1 MAKSKFTKCAKIL
14 LSFDFGLLTLNDL
27 WVCLYTAVRSAL
39 WDSNGGRVILNKFE
53 VSREHPVSTTSN
65 ILNRDVNMS
74 VNKGQNVRAL
84 VEPIALDS
92 RTLGDGDLSALSLT
106 HNNEQYSSNDFEAF
120 ANIQA
125 ELECMN
131 AEEVITE
138 DDDRIIIERNVETET
153 IVPDVEMTEVPEQ
166 VQEEQIIYTTA
177 NQNNQN
183 IVFQTKPTL
192 QRIPASTVQV
202 KPNIGQVTQSQSIM
216 IVSPAGGQ
224 GTSQILKISHPSTAS
239 AGQLQ
244 SLAQTLIT
252 AKSADGNIVQLR
264 SAQPSK
270 PVMATSHS
278 GNITLGSVQNVKTV
292 QSAMKRTAQSTPQ
305 NRNVYTK
312 MILAGNQAQSGQ
324 VLITNSPNENQ
335 QTQTIKFL
343 NNSSS
348 NQDVTNAAKT
358 ITLAQ
363 AQQMGLLPT
372 NKVQHI
378 LPSSPQKQGIIV
390 NKLMQS
396 SSAQPSKMTIVPSNT
411 IKSPTKILP
420 APMNT
425 QVKPSTISNQQSTF
439 TSSNKSSIQQSPQK
453 VIIRQSSLKPGTVLG
468 SGQVIRIPANQNIVT
483 GSNQV
488 HQIQM
493 PGRQVQ
499 YVRLVSTPS
508 SGTTNVVTV
517 GKTKSQTT
525 LQTVGVGQKIGGQQ
539 QIVKVVPLNTSTQSL
554 RTVAPK
560 TTLTGSGQRLLIPAT
575 ATVGNQSKN
584 AVAIPASALSQLASG
599 QAVLSA
605 NSNMGNIVVLPAQY
619 IQQQT
624 TDDLKLK
631 AQATP
636 SLLETK
642 SSQRSYG
649 SVEPNGIRP
658 RKPCN
663 CTKSQCL
670 KLYCDCFANG
680 EFCHM
685 CNCNNCSN
693 NLGNEE
699 ERQRAIKS
707 CLERNPNAFRP
718 KIGKGRETGDDIR
731 RHNKGC
737 NCKRSGCLKNYCECY
752 EAKIP
757 CSANCKCI
765 GCRNVEEPNLEKKSL
780 KDLAEAAEVRTAQL
794 TLNKTK
800 LQLSEMA
807 FRPPA
812 TSNTGA
818 RQPFNFLTDKVVE
831 ITCQCLMA
839 QADEAERNMF
849 DDETSQRL
857 IIEEFGRCLKEIIES
872 AHKAEAT

>member
-1 MAKSKFTKCAKIL
+1 MS
-14 LSFDFGLLTLNDL
+14 
-27 WVCLYTAVRSAL
+27 
-39 WDSNGGRVILNKFE
+39 LNKG
-53 VSREHPVSTTSN
+53 HN
-65 ILNRDVNMS
+65 A
-74 VNKGQNVRAL
+74 RAL
-84 VEPIALDS
+84 VEPLALDS
-92 RTLGDGDLSALSLT
+92 RTLGDGDLSALTLS
-106 HNNEQYSSNDFEAF
+106 HSNEQYSSNDFEAF

-125 ELECMN
+125 ELDCMD
-131 AEEVITE
+131 AEEVMATDE
-138 DDDRIIIERNVETET
+138 EQVMIEQNIESEN
-153 IVPDVEMTEVPEQ
+153 IVPDVEMSDVS
-166 VQEEQIIYTTA
+166 EQIQAEEIVFTSA
-177 NQNNQN
+177 SQNNQN
-183 IVFQTKPTL
+183 ILFQTKPSL
-192 QRIPASTVQV
+192 QRIPVSAVQV
-202 KPNIGQVTQSQSIM
+202 KQNLCAATQSQSIM
-216 IVSPAGGQ
+216 IVSPASGQ
-224 GTSQILKISHPSTAS
+224 GTSQILKISHPAS
-239 AGQLQ
+239 ASTGQLQ
-244 SLAQTLIT
+244 SIAQTLIT
-252 AKSADGNIVQLR
+252 AKPADGSVLQLR
-264 SAQPSK
+264 STQANK
-270 PVMATSHS
+270 PLMATSHAGS
-278 GNITLGSVQNVKTV
+278 ITLSNLQNVKTV
-292 QSAMKRTAQSTPQ
+292 QTAKRSVQSNQQ

-312 MILAGNQAQSGQ
+312 MILTGNQTQPGQQ
-324 VLITNSPNENQ
+324 VLITSSQNEIQ
-335 QTQTIKFL
+335 PAQTIKFL
-343 NNSSS
+343 SS
-348 NQDVTNAAKT
+348 NVSNQNMTSPTKT

-363 AQQMGLLPT
+363 AQHLGLITT

-378 LPSSPQKQGIIV
+378 LPSTPQKQGIIV
-390 NKLMQS
+390 NKLLQS
-396 SSAQPSKMTIVPSNT
+396 STTQPSKMTIVPSSAV
-411 IKSPTKILP
+411 KSPTKILP
-420 APMNT
+420 APIINS
-425 QVKPSTISNQQSTF
+425 QVKASTIPNQQSVF
-439 TSSNKSSIQQSPQK
+439 SSSSKTNMQTSPQK

-468 SGQVIRIPANQNIVT
+468 SGQVIRIPANQNIVS

-517 GKTKSQTT
+517 GKSKPQTT
-525 LQTVGVGQKIGGQQ
+525 LQTVGVSQKLGGQQ
-539 QIVKVVPLNTSTQSL
+539 QIVKVVPLNTGNQSL

-560 TTLTGSGQRLLIPAT
+560 TTITGSGQRLLIPAA

-605 NSNMGNIVVLPAQY
+605 NANVSNIVVLPAQY
-619 IQQQT
+619 IQQQH
-624 TDDLKLK
+624 TDDGKIK
-631 AQATP
+631 SQQSTP
-636 SLLETK
+636 NLLGNTQNLQNIPNNLTAVTISDGK
-642 SSQRSYG
+642 SSQRSY
-649 SVEPNGIRP
+649 SNVEPNGIRP

-670 KLYCDCFANG
+670 KFMDIIAHRYCDCFANG

-693 NLGNEE
+693 NLGNEV

-765 GCRNVEEPNLEKKSL
+765 GCRNIEEPTLEKKSL
-780 KDLAEAAEVRTAQL
+780 KDLADAAEVRTAQL
-794 TLNKTK
+794 TLNKAK

-812 TSNTGA
+812 VSNTGA
-818 RQPFNFLTDKVVE
+818 RQPFNFLTDKVVDM
-831 ITCQCLMA
+831 TCQCLLA
-839 QADEAERNMF
+839 QAYEAERDMF

>member
-1 MAKSKFTKCAKIL
+1 MFLRLI
-14 LSFDFGLLTLNDL
+14 
-27 WVCLYTAVRSAL
+27 
-39 WDSNGGRVILNKFE
+39 
-53 VSREHPVSTTSN
+53 
-65 ILNRDVNMS
+65 MS
-74 VNKGQNVRAL
+74 VNKGQNARAL
-84 VEPIALDS
+84 VEPLALDS
-92 RTLGDGDLSALSLT
+92 RTLGDGDLSALSLS
-106 HNNEQYSSNDFEAF
+106 HNNEQYSTNDFEAF

-131 AEEVITE
+131 AEEVMTTDE
-138 DDDRIIIERNVETET
+138 EHIIIERNIETET
-153 IVPDVEMTEVPEQ
+153 IVPDVEMTEVSDQ
-166 VQEEQIIYTTA
+166 AQEEHIIYTTA
-177 NQNNQN
+177 NQINQN

-192 QRIPASTVQV
+192 QRLPASTVQV
-202 KPNIGQVTQSQSIM
+202 KSNIGSTTQSQSIM

-224 GTSQILKISHPSTAS
+224 GTSQILKISHPSSAS

-244 SLAQTLIT
+244 SLAQTLI

-264 SAQPSK
+264 SAQSGK

-278 GNITLGSVQNVKTV
+278 GNITLGNVQNAKTV
-292 QSAMKRTAQSTPQ
+292 QSAVKRTAQSTSQ

-312 MILAGNQAQSGQ
+312 MILAGNQTQSGQ
-324 VLITNSPNENQ
+324 VLITSSQNENQ
-335 QTQTIKFL
+335 QAIKFL
-343 NNSSS
+343 NNSIST
-348 NQDVTNAAKT
+348 QDVTSPTKT

-363 AQQMGLLPT
+363 AQQMGLLSS

-396 SSAQPSKMTIVPSNT
+396 SSAQPSKVAIVPSST

-420 APMNT
+420 APT
-425 QVKPSTISNQQSTF
+425 LGSQVKTSTISSQQSTF
-439 TSSNKSSIQQSPQK
+439 SSTNKSSVQQSPQK

-517 GKTKSQTT
+517 GKAKSQTT
-525 LQTVGVGQKIGGQQ
+525 LQTVGVSQKLGGQQ
-539 QIVKVVPLNTSTQSL
+539 QIVKVVPLNTSNQSL

-560 TTLTGSGQRLLIPAT
+560 ATLTSSGQRLLIPAT

-584 AVAIPASALSQLASG
+584 TVAIPASALSQLASG
-599 QAVLSA
+599 QAVLST
-605 NSNMGNIVVLPAQY
+605 NSNVGNIVVLPAQY
-619 IQQQT
+619 IQQQQAS
-624 TDDLKLK
+624 DDVKMK
-631 AQATP
+631 SQQAPP
-636 SLLETK
+636 SLLGNTQSLQTSTGNLSVGPVIESK
-642 SSQRSYG
+642 GSQRSYS

-780 KDLAEAAEVRTAQL
+780 KDLAEAAEVRTTQL
-794 TLNKTK
+794 TLNKAK

-812 TSNTGA
+812 ISNTGA

>member
-1 MAKSKFTKCAKIL
+1 
-14 LSFDFGLLTLNDL
+14 
-27 WVCLYTAVRSAL
+27 
-39 WDSNGGRVILNKFE
+39 
-53 VSREHPVSTTSN
+53 
-65 ILNRDVNMS
+65 MS
-74 VNKGQNVRAL
+74 VNKGQNARAL
-84 VEPIALDS
+84 VEPLALDS
-92 RTLGDGDLSALSLT
+92 RTFGDSDLSALSLS

-125 ELECMN
+125 ELECIN
-131 AEEVITE
+131 AEEVMSTDE
-138 DDDRIIIERNVETET
+138 EHIIIGRNIETET
-153 IVPDVEMTEVPEQ
+153 IVPDVEMTEISEQ
-166 VQEEQIIYTTA
+166 VEEEHIIYTTA

-192 QRIPASTVQV
+192 QRLPTSTVQV
-202 KPNIGQVTQSQSIM
+202 KSNAGQVTQSQSIM

-224 GTSQILKISHPSTAS
+224 GASQILKISHPSTAS

-264 SAQPSK
+264 SAQPNK
-270 PVMATSHS
+270 PLMATSHS
-278 GNITLGSVQNVKTV
+278 GSITLGNVHNSKTA
-292 QSAMKRTAQSTPQ
+292 QSAIKRTAQSTSQ

-324 VLITNSPNENQ
+324 VLITNSQNENQ
-335 QTQTIKFL
+335 QAIKFL
-343 NNSSS
+343 NNNTSS
-348 NQDVTNAAKT
+348 QEVTNPTKT

-363 AQQMGLLPT
+363 AQQMGLLST
-372 NKVQHI
+372 SKVQHI
-378 LPSSPQKQGIIV
+378 LPSTPQKQGIIV
-390 NKLMQS
+390 NKLVQS
-396 SSAQPSKMTIVPSNT
+396 SSSQPSKMTIVSSNT

-420 APMNT
+420 APVINT
-425 QVKPSTISNQQSTF
+425 QVKTSSLSNQQSTF
-439 TSSNKSSIQQSPQK
+439 SCNKSSVQQSPQK

-468 SGQVIRIPANQNIVT
+468 SGQVIRIPASQNIVT

-539 QIVKVVPLNTSTQSL
+539 IVKVVPLNTSNQSL

-560 TTLTGSGQRLLIPAT
+560 ATLSGSGQRLLIPAT

-599 QAVLSA
+599 QAVIST
-605 NSNMGNIVVLPAQY
+605 NSNVGNIVVLPAQY
-619 IQQQT
+619 IQQS
-624 TDDLKLK
+624 TDEVKIK
-631 AQATP
+631 PQPIAP
-636 SLLETK
+636 SLLGTSQNLQSSAGSLSVGSVLESR
-642 SSQRSYG
+642 SSQRSYT

-794 TLNKTK
+794 TLNKAK
-800 LQLSEMA
+800 LQISEMA

>member
-1 MAKSKFTKCAKIL
+1 M
-14 LSFDFGLLTLNDL
+14 
-27 WVCLYTAVRSAL
+27 
-39 WDSNGGRVILNKFE
+39 
-53 VSREHPVSTTSN
+53 ST
-65 ILNRDVNMS
+65 
-74 VNKGQNVRAL
+74 NKGQNTRAL
-84 VEPIALDS
+84 VEPLTLD
-92 RTLGDGDLSALSLT
+92 RTLEDSDLSALSLS
-106 HNNEQYSSNDFEAF
+106 HSSEQYTSNDFEEF

-125 ELECMN
+125 EFECMN
-131 AEEVITE
+131 SEGVMT
-138 DDDRIIIERNVETET
+138 DDRIIIDENVETDT
-153 IVPDVEMTEVPEQ
+153 IVPDVEMTEISEQ
-166 VQEEQIIYTTA
+166 VQAEHIYTMA
-177 NQNNQN
+177 NQNSQN

-192 QRIPASTVQV
+192 QRVPVSAVQM
-202 KPNIGQVTQSQSIM
+202 KSSIQPTQSQSIM
-216 IVSPAGGQ
+216 IVSPVSGQ
-224 GTSQILKISHPSTAS
+224 GTSQILKISHPPTAS
-239 AGQLQ
+239 AEQLQ

-252 AKSADGNIVQLR
+252 GKSADGSVVQLR
-264 SAQPSK
+264 TTQPAKSITTTSA
-270 PVMATSHS
+270 S
-278 GNITLGSVQNVKTV
+278 GNITISNVQNVKIS
-292 QSAMKRTAQSTPQ
+292 QPSLKRTTQSVSQ
-305 NRNVYTK
+305 GRNLYTK
-312 MILAGNQAQSGQ
+312 MILTGNQPQSGTQQ
-324 VLITNSPNENQ
+324 VLITSSQSENQ
-335 QTQTIKFL
+335 PTQGIKFL

-348 NQDVTNAAKT
+348 SFGSPAKN

-363 AQQMGLLPT
+363 MGTILST
-372 NKVQHI
+372 NKQHI
-378 LPSSPQKQGIIV
+378 LPTSSSKQSMIL
-390 NKLMQS
+390 NKLLQS
-396 SSAQPSKMTIVPSNT
+396 STSQPSKVTILPT
-411 IKSPTKILP
+411 KSPTKILP
-420 APMNT
+420 APTMSL
-425 QVKPSTISNQQSTF
+425 QA
-439 TSSNKSSIQQSPQK
+439 KSSTTTNQPTFVTSKSSTQQNPQK
-453 VIIRQSSLKPGTVLG
+453 VIIRQGSLKPGNVLG

-493 PGRQVQ
+493 SGRQVQ

-508 SGTTNVVTV
+508 TGSTNVVTV
-517 GKTKSQTT
+517 GKSKASTT
-525 LQTVGVGQKIGGQQ
+525 LQTVGIGQKIGNQQ
-539 QIVKVVPLNTSTQSL
+539 QIVKVVPLNTGSQSL

-560 TTLTGSGQRLLIPAT
+560 ATLTSGSQKLLIPA
-575 ATVGNQSKN
+575 AAAAAVGGQSKN

-599 QAVLSA
+599 QAVLST
-605 NSNMGNIVVLPAQY
+605 NPNVGNIVVLPAQY
-619 IQQQT
+619 IQQQST
-624 TDDLKLK
+624 EEVKLK
-631 AQATP
+631 SQTTPALLNTQSSTAT
-636 SLLETK
+636 LCVIDGK
-642 SSQRSYG
+642 NSQRGSY
-649 SVEPNGIRP
+649 SNVEPNGIRP

-718 KIGKGRETGDDIR
+718 KIGKGRETGEDIR

-765 GCRNVEEPNLEKKSL
+765 GCRNIVDPILQKKSL
-780 KDLAEAAEVRTAQL
+780 KDLAEAAEVKTTQL
-794 TLNKTK
+794 SLNKAQ

-812 TSNTGA
+812 TSNTGT
-818 RQPFNFLTDKVVE
+818 RQPFNFLTEKVVE

>member
-1 MAKSKFTKCAKIL
+1 M
-14 LSFDFGLLTLNDL
+14 
-27 WVCLYTAVRSAL
+27 
-39 WDSNGGRVILNKFE
+39 
-53 VSREHPVSTTSN
+53 ST
-65 ILNRDVNMS
+65 
-74 VNKGQNVRAL
+74 NKGQSARAL
-84 VEPIALDS
+84 VEPLGLDS
-92 RTLGDGDLSALSLT
+92 RTLGDNDLSALSLS
-106 HNNEQYSSNDFEAF
+106 NNSEQYTSNDFDDF
-120 ANIQA
+120 ANIEA

-131 AEEVITE
+131 ADEVMTAA
-138 DDDRIIIERNVETET
+138 DDRIVIERDETET
-153 IVPDVEMTEVPEQ
+153 IVPDVEMTEISEQ
-166 VQEEQIIYTTA
+166 VQAEHIYTTA
-177 NQNNQN
+177 NQSNQSNQN
-183 IVFQTKPTL
+183 VVFQTKPTL
-192 QRIPASTVQV
+192 QKVPVSAVQV
-202 KPNIGQVTQSQSIM
+202 KPNVQTTQSQSIM
-216 IVSPAGGQ
+216 IVSPASGQ
-224 GTSQILKISHPSTAS
+224 GASQILKISHPPTAS
-239 AGQLQ
+239 AEQLQ
-244 SLAQTLIT
+244 SLAQTLISG
-252 AKSADGNIVQLR
+252 KSADGSVVQLR
-264 SAQPSK
+264 STQSTK
-270 PVMATSHS
+270 SIATTNAS
-278 GNITLGSVQNVKTV
+278 GNITISNMQNLKIT
-292 QSAMKRTAQSTPQ
+292 QPTLKRATQ
-305 NRNVYTK
+305 NIQQGRNVFTK
-312 MILAGNQAQSGQ
+312 MILTGNQPQAGTHQ
-324 VLITNSPNENQ
+324 VLITSSQSENQ
-335 QTQTIKFL
+335 STSGIKFL

-348 NQDVTNAAKT
+348 SYSITSPTKT

-363 AQQMGLLPT
+363 AQQMGILST

-378 LPSSPQKQGIIV
+378 LPSTSQKQGMIL
-390 NKLMQS
+390 NKLLQS
-396 SSAQPSKMTIVPSNT
+396 STSQQSKVTIVPSNT
-411 IKSPTKILP
+411 AKSMPTKILP
-420 APMNT
+420 APVTNI
-425 QVKPSTISNQQSTF
+425 QAKSSNQQSTF
-439 TSSNKSSIQQSPQK
+439 ISSKSSVQQSPQK

-499 YVRLVSTPS
+499 YVRLVSTS
-508 SGTTNVVTV
+508 TGTTNVVTV
-517 GKTKSQTT
+517 SKSKPATT
-525 LQTVGVGQKIGGQQ
+525 LQTVGISQKVGNQQ
-539 QIVKVVPLNTSTQSL
+539 QIVKVVPLNTGNQSL

-560 TTLTGSGQRLLIPAT
+560 ATLTSGTQKLLIPA
-575 ATVGNQSKN
+575 AAAAAAAVGNQSKST
-584 AVAIPASALSQLASG
+584 VAIPASALSQLASG

-605 NSNMGNIVVLPAQY
+605 NPSVGNIVVLPAQY
-619 IQQQT
+619 IQQQS
-624 TDDLKLK
+624 TDESKLK
-631 AQATP
+631 SQATP
-636 SLLETK
+636 GLLG
-642 SSQRSYG
+642 SSQSSTASQTLCVIDGKNSQRATYSTI
-649 SVEPNGIRP
+649 EPNGIRP

-757 CSANCKCI
+757 CSGNCKCI
-765 GCRNVEEPNLEKKSL
+765 GCRNLEDPILEKKSL
-780 KDLAEAAEVRTAQL
+780 KDITETTEVRTTQL
-794 TLNKTK
+794 SLNKAQ

-812 TSNTGA
+812 TSNTGT

-839 QADEAERNMF
+839 QADEAERNML

>member
-1 MAKSKFTKCAKIL
+1 
-14 LSFDFGLLTLNDL
+14 
-27 WVCLYTAVRSAL
+27 
-39 WDSNGGRVILNKFE
+39 
-53 VSREHPVSTTSN
+53 
-65 ILNRDVNMS
+65 MS
-74 VNKGQNVRAL
+74 GNKGQSTRTL
-84 VEPIALDS
+84 VEPLALDS
-92 RTLGDGDLSALSLT
+92 RTLGDVDLSALSLS
-106 HNNEQYSSNDFEAF
+106 HNSEQYSSNDFEAF

-131 AEEVITE
+131 AEEVITTDE
-138 DDDRIIIERNVETET
+138 EHIIVERNIETDT
-153 IVPDVEMTEVPEQ
+153 IVPDVEMHEVSNQ
-166 VQEEQIIYTTA
+166 AQEEHIIYTTA
-177 NQNNQN
+177 NQINQN

-192 QRIPASTVQV
+192 QRLPASTVQV
-202 KPNIGQVTQSQSIM
+202 KSNVGSTTQSQSIM

-224 GTSQILKISHPSTAS
+224 GTSQILKISHPSSAS

-244 SLAQTLIT
+244 SLAQTLI

-264 SAQPSK
+264 SAQSGK

-278 GNITLGSVQNVKTV
+278 GSITLGNVNAKTV
-292 QSAMKRTAQSTPQ
+292 QSAVKRTAQSTPQ

-312 MILAGNQAQSGQ
+312 MILAGNQTQSGQ
-324 VLITNSPNENQ
+324 VLITSSQSENQ
-335 QTQTIKFL
+335 QAIKFL
-343 NNSSS
+343 NNSVS
-348 NQDVTNAAKT
+348 NQDVTSPTKT

-363 AQQMGLLPT
+363 AQQMGLLST
-372 NKVQHI
+372 NKIQHI
-378 LPSSPQKQGIIV
+378 LPSSSQKQ
-390 NKLMQS
+390 LMQS
-396 SSAQPSKMTIVPSNT
+396 SSAQPSKMTIVPSST

-420 APMNT
+420 APT
-425 QVKPSTISNQQSTF
+425 LGSQLKASAISSQQSTF
-439 TSSNKSSIQQSPQK
+439 PSANKPSVQQSPQK

-517 GKTKSQTT
+517 GKAKSQTT
-525 LQTVGVGQKIGGQQ
+525 LQTVGVSQKIGGQQ
-539 QIVKVVPLNTSTQSL
+539 QIVKVVPLNTSNQSL

-560 TTLTGSGQRLLIPAT
+560 ATLTSSGQRLLIPAT
-575 ATVGNQSKN
+575 ATVGGNQSKN
-584 AVAIPASALSQLASG
+584 TVAIPASALSQLASG
-599 QAVLSA
+599 QAVLST
-605 NSNMGNIVVLPAQY
+605 NSNVGNIVVLPAQY

-624 TDDLKLK
+624 TDDAKIK
-631 AQATP
+631 SQQATP
-636 SLLETK
+636 SLLGSTQNSQASTGNLSVGPVIENK
-642 SSQRSYG
+642 GSQRSYT

-718 KIGKGRETGDDIR
+718 KIGKGRETGEDIR

-757 CSANCKCI
+757 CSGNCKCI

-780 KDLAEAAEVRTAQL
+780 KDLAEAAEVRTTQL
-794 TLNKTK
+794 TLNKAK

-812 TSNTGA
+812 ISNTGA

-849 DDETSQRL
+849 DDDTSQRL

-872 AHKAEAT
+872 AHKAQAT

>member
-1 MAKSKFTKCAKIL
+1 M
-14 LSFDFGLLTLNDL
+14 
-27 WVCLYTAVRSAL
+27 
-39 WDSNGGRVILNKFE
+39 
-53 VSREHPVSTTSN
+53 ST
-65 ILNRDVNMS
+65 
-74 VNKGQNVRAL
+74 NKGQNTRAL
-84 VEPIALDS
+84 VEPLTLD
-92 RTLGDGDLSALSLT
+92 RTLEDSDLSALSLS
-106 HNNEQYSSNDFEAF
+106 HSSEQYTSNDFEEF

-125 ELECMN
+125 EFECMN
-131 AEEVITE
+131 SEGVMT
-138 DDDRIIIERNVETET
+138 DDRIIIDENVETDT
-153 IVPDVEMTEVPEQ
+153 IVPDVEMTEISEQ
-166 VQEEQIIYTTA
+166 VQAEHIYTMA
-177 NQNNQN
+177 NQNSQN

-192 QRIPASTVQV
+192 QRVPVSAVQM
-202 KPNIGQVTQSQSIM
+202 KPSIQPTQSQSIM
-216 IVSPAGGQ
+216 IVSPVSGQ
-224 GTSQILKISHPSTAS
+224 GTSQILKISHPPTAS
-239 AGQLQ
+239 AEQLQ

-252 AKSADGNIVQLR
+252 GKSADGSVVQLR
-264 SAQPSK
+264 TTQPAKSITTTSA
-270 PVMATSHS
+270 S
-278 GNITLGSVQNVKTV
+278 GNITISNVQNVKIS
-292 QSAMKRTAQSTPQ
+292 QPSLKRTTQSVSQ
-305 NRNVYTK
+305 GRNLYTK
-312 MILAGNQAQSGQ
+312 MILTGNQPQSGTQQ
-324 VLITNSPNENQ
+324 VLITSSQSENQ
-335 QTQTIKFL
+335 PTQGIKFL

-348 NQDVTNAAKT
+348 SFGSPAKN

-363 AQQMGLLPT
+363 MGTILST
-372 NKVQHI
+372 NKQHI
-378 LPSSPQKQGIIV
+378 LPTSSSKQSMIL
-390 NKLMQS
+390 NKLLQS
-396 SSAQPSKMTIVPSNT
+396 STSQPSKVTILPT
-411 IKSPTKILP
+411 KSPTKILP
-420 APMNT
+420 APTMSL
-425 QVKPSTISNQQSTF
+425 QA
-439 TSSNKSSIQQSPQK
+439 KSSTTTNQPTFVTSKSSTQQNPQK
-453 VIIRQSSLKPGTVLG
+453 VIIRQGSLKPGNVLG

-493 PGRQVQ
+493 SGRQVQ

-508 SGTTNVVTV
+508 TGSTNVVTV
-517 GKTKSQTT
+517 GKSKASTT
-525 LQTVGVGQKIGGQQ
+525 LQTVGIGQKIGNQQ
-539 QIVKVVPLNTSTQSL
+539 QIVKVVPLNTGSQSL

-560 TTLTGSGQRLLIPAT
+560 ATLTSGSQKLLIPA
-575 ATVGNQSKN
+575 AAAAAVGGQSKN

-599 QAVLSA
+599 QAVLST
-605 NSNMGNIVVLPAQY
+605 NPNVGNIVVLPAQY
-619 IQQQT
+619 IQQQST
-624 TDDLKLK
+624 EEVKLK
-631 AQATP
+631 SQTTPALLNTQSSTAT
-636 SLLETK
+636 LCVIDGK
-642 SSQRSYG
+642 NSQRGSY
-649 SVEPNGIRP
+649 SNVEPNGIRP

-718 KIGKGRETGDDIR
+718 KIGKGRETGEDIR

-765 GCRNVEEPNLEKKSL
+765 GCRNIVDPILQKKSL
-780 KDLAEAAEVRTAQL
+780 KDLAEAAEVKTTQL
-794 TLNKTK
+794 SLNKAQ

-812 TSNTGA
+812 TSNTGT
-818 RQPFNFLTDKVVE
+818 RQPFNFLTEKVVE

>member
-1 MAKSKFTKCAKIL
+1 
-14 LSFDFGLLTLNDL
+14 
-27 WVCLYTAVRSAL
+27 
-39 WDSNGGRVILNKFE
+39 
-53 VSREHPVSTTSN
+53 
-65 ILNRDVNMS
+65 MS
-74 VNKGQNVRAL
+74 DKGQNARAL
-84 VEPIALDS
+84 VEPLALDS
-92 RTLGDGDLSALSLT
+92 RTLGDNDLSALSLS
-106 HNNEQYSSNDFEAF
+106 HNSEQFASNDFEEF

-125 ELECMN
+125 ELERMN
-131 AEEVITE
+131 AEEVMAGEEDRMITRVI
-138 DDDRIIIERNVETET
+138 DRNVETET
-153 IVPDVEMTEVPEQ
+153 IVPDVEMTEINER
-166 VQEEQIIYTTA
+166 VQADHIYTTA
-177 NQNNQN
+177 NQNSQN

-192 QRIPASTVQV
+192 QRVPASAVQM
-202 KPNIGQVTQSQSIM
+202 KPNVSQTTQSQSIM
-216 IVSPAGGQ
+216 IVSPASGQ
-224 GTSQILKISHPSTAS
+224 GTSQILKISHPPTAS
-239 AGQLQ
+239 TQQLQ
-244 SLAQTLIT
+244 SIAQTLIT
-252 AKSADGNIVQLR
+252 GKPADGSILQLR
-264 SAQPSK
+264 STQPTK
-270 PVMATSHS
+270 TIVTTSAS
-278 GNITLGSVQNVKTV
+278 GNITISNVQNVKIAQPTL
-292 QSAMKRTAQSTPQ
+292 KRATHNAQQ
-305 NRNVYTK
+305 GRNVYTK
-312 MILAGNQAQSGQ
+312 MILTGNQAQPGTQQ
-324 VLITNSPNENQ
+324 VLITNSQGESQPAQ
-335 QTQTIKFL
+335 GIKFL

-348 NQDVTNAAKT
+348 GYSVTSPTKT

-363 AQQMGLLPT
+363 AQQMGIFST

-378 LPSSPQKQGIIV
+378 LPSSSQKQGMIL
-390 NKLMQS
+390 NKLLQS
-396 SSAQPSKMTIVPSNT
+396 STSQQSKVTIVPTSAA
-411 IKSPTKILP
+411 KSPTKILP
-420 APMNT
+420 APATNT
-425 QVKPSTISNQQSTF
+425 QVKSVTTANQQTF
-439 TSSNKSSIQQSPQK
+439 VSSKSSGQPNPQK

-483 GSNQV
+483 GSNQI
-488 HQIQM
+488 QI

-499 YVRLVSTPS
+499 YVRLVSTAAT
-508 SGTTNVVTV
+508 GTTNVVTV
-517 GKTKSQTT
+517 GKSKPAAT
-525 LQTVGVGQKIGGQQ
+525 LQT
-539 QIVKVVPLNTSTQSL
+539 VVPLNTTNQSL

-560 TTLTGSGQRLLIPAT
+560 ATLTSGSQRLLIPA
-575 ATVGNQSKN
+575 AAAAAAAIGSQSKN
-584 AVAIPASALSQLASG
+584 AVAIPASALSQTTLNQLASG

-605 NSNMGNIVVLPAQY
+605 SHGNIVVLPAQY
-619 IQQQT
+619 VQKQA
-624 TDDLKLK
+624 TDSTKSK
-631 AQATP
+631 SQPATP
-636 SLLETK
+636 SLLGN
-642 SSQRSYG
+642 SQTSPLCVIDGKNSQKGTY
-649 SVEPNGIRP
+649 SVEANGIRP

-718 KIGKGRETGDDIR
+718 KIGKGRETGDDTR

-757 CSANCKCI
+757 CSGNCKCI
-765 GCRNVEEPNLEKKSL
+765 GCRNIEDPILEKKSL
-780 KDLAEAAEVRTAQL
+780 KDLVEAAEVRTTQFN
-794 TLNKTK
+794 LNKAQ

-812 TSNTGA
+812 TNTGS

-839 QADEAERNMF
+839 QADEAERNMY

>member
-1 MAKSKFTKCAKIL
+1 
-14 LSFDFGLLTLNDL
+14 
-27 WVCLYTAVRSAL
+27 
-39 WDSNGGRVILNKFE
+39 
-53 VSREHPVSTTSN
+53 
-65 ILNRDVNMS
+65 MS
-74 VNKGQNVRAL
+74 LNKGQNARAL
-84 VEPIALDS
+84 VEPLALDS
-92 RTLGDGDLSALSLT
+92 RTLGDGDLSALTLS
-106 HNNEQYSSNDFEAF
+106 HNNEQYTSNDFEAF

-131 AEEVITE
+131 AEEVMATDE
-138 DDDRIIIERNVETET
+138 EQVMIEQNIEAET
-153 IVPDVEMTEVPEQ
+153 IVPDVEMSEVS
-166 VQEEQIIYTTA
+166 EQIQAEEIVFTSA
-177 NQNNQN
+177 SQNNQN
-183 IVFQTKPTL
+183 IIFQTKPSL
-192 QRIPASTVQV
+192 QRVPVSAVQV
-202 KPNIGQVTQSQSIM
+202 KQNICPATQSQSIM
-216 IVSPAGGQ
+216 IVSPASGQ
-224 GTSQILKISHPSTAS
+224 GTSQILKISHPAS
-239 AGQLQ
+239 ASTGQLQ
-244 SLAQTLIT
+244 SIAQTLIT
-252 AKSADGNIVQLR
+252 AKPADGSVLQLR
-264 SAQPSK
+264 STQANK

-278 GNITLGSVQNVKTV
+278 GSITLSNIQNVKTV
-292 QSAMKRTAQSTPQ
+292 QTTKRSVQSNQQ

-312 MILAGNQAQSGQ
+312 MILAGSQAQPGQQ
-324 VLITNSPNENQ
+324 VLITSSQNEIQ
-335 QTQTIKFL
+335 PAQTIKFL
-343 NNSSS
+343 SS
-348 NQDVTNAAKT
+348 NVSSQNITSPTKT

-363 AQQMGLLPT
+363 AQQMGLLTT

-378 LPSSPQKQGIIV
+378 LPSTPQKQGIIV
-390 NKLMQS
+390 NKVVQS
-396 SSAQPSKMTIVPSNT
+396 SSSQSSKMTIVPSSAV
-411 IKSPTKILP
+411 KSPTKILP
-420 APMNT
+420 APIINS
-425 QVKPSTISNQQSTF
+425 QVKASTISNQQSVF
-439 TSSNKSSIQQSPQK
+439 SSSTKTNVQPSPQK

-483 GSNQV
+483 GSSQV

-508 SGTTNVVTV
+508 SGSTNVVTV
-517 GKTKSQTT
+517 GKSKPQTQT
-525 LQTVGVGQKIGGQQ
+525 LQTVGVSQKLGGQQ
-539 QIVKVVPLNTSTQSL
+539 QIVKVVPLNTSNQSL

-560 TTLTGSGQRLLIPAT
+560 TTLTGSGQRLLIPAA
-575 ATVGNQSKN
+575 ATVGSQSKN

-605 NSNMGNIVVLPAQY
+605 NSNVSNIVVLPAQY
-619 IQQQT
+619 IQQQH
-624 TDDLKLK
+624 TDDGKIK
-631 AQATP
+631 SQQSTP
-636 SLLETK
+636 NLLGNTQSLQSPTSNLTSGSISESK
-642 SSQRSYG
+642 VSQRSYAN
-649 SVEPNGIRP
+649 VEPNGIRP

-765 GCRNVEEPNLEKKSL
+765 GCRNIEEPNLEKKSL
-780 KDLAEAAEVRTAQL
+780 KDLADAAEVRTAQL
-794 TLNKTK
+794 TLNKAK

-812 TSNTGA
+812 VSNTGA

-831 ITCQCLMA
+831 MTCQCLMA
-839 QADEAERNMF
+839 QAYEAERDMF

>member
-1 MAKSKFTKCAKIL
+1 
-14 LSFDFGLLTLNDL
+14 
-27 WVCLYTAVRSAL
+27 
-39 WDSNGGRVILNKFE
+39 
-53 VSREHPVSTTSN
+53 
-65 ILNRDVNMS
+65 MS

-378 LPSSPQKQGIIV
+378 LPSSPQKQVSIKKKGIIV

>member
-1 MAKSKFTKCAKIL
+1 
-14 LSFDFGLLTLNDL
+14 
-27 WVCLYTAVRSAL
+27 
-39 WDSNGGRVILNKFE
+39 
-53 VSREHPVSTTSN
+53 
-65 ILNRDVNMS
+65 MS
-74 VNKGQNVRAL
+74 VNKGQNARAL
-84 VEPIALDS
+84 VEPLALDS
-92 RTLGDGDLSALSLT
+92 RTFGDGDLSALSLS

-131 AEEVITE
+131 AEEVMTTDE
-138 DDDRIIIERNVETET
+138 EHIIIERNIETET
-153 IVPDVEMTEVPEQ
+153 IVPDVEMTEISEQ
-166 VQEEQIIYTTA
+166 VEEEHIIYTTA

-192 QRIPASTVQV
+192 QRLPTSTVQV
-202 KPNIGQVTQSQSIM
+202 KSNAGQVTQSQSIM

-224 GTSQILKISHPSTAS
+224 GASQILKISHPSTAS

-264 SAQPSK
+264 SAQPNK

-278 GNITLGSVQNVKTV
+278 GSITLGNVQNSKTA
-292 QSAMKRTAQSTPQ
+292 QSAIKRTAQSTPQ

-324 VLITNSPNENQ
+324 QVLITSSQNENQ
-335 QTQTIKFL
+335 QSIKFL
-343 NNSSS
+343 NNNTSS
-348 NQDVTNAAKT
+348 QDVTNPTKT

-363 AQQMGLLPT
+363 AQQMGLLST
-372 NKVQHI
+372 SKVQHI

-390 NKLMQS
+390 NKLVQS
-396 SSAQPSKMTIVPSNT
+396 SSSQPSKMTIVSSNT

-420 APMNT
+420 APTMNT
-425 QVKPSTISNQQSTF
+425 QVKTSTISNQQSTF
-439 TSSNKSSIQQSPQK
+439 PSNKTSVQQSPQK

-468 SGQVIRIPANQNIVT
+468 SGQVIRIPASQNIVT

-517 GKTKSQTT
+517 GKAKSQTT

-539 QIVKVVPLNTSTQSL
+539 QIVKVVPLNTSNQSL

-560 TTLTGSGQRLLIPAT
+560 ATLSASGQRLLIPAT

-599 QAVLSA
+599 QAVLST
-605 NSNMGNIVVLPAQY
+605 NSNVGNIVVLPAQY
-619 IQQQT
+619 IQQQS
-624 TDDLKLK
+624 TDEVKLK
-631 AQATP
+631 PQQAAP
-636 SLLETK
+636 SLLGTSQNLQSSAGNLSVGSVIESK
-642 SSQRSYG
+642 SSQRSYT

-800 LQLSEMA
+800 LQSSEMS

-812 TSNTGA
+812 TSNTGP

>member
-1 MAKSKFTKCAKIL
+1 
-14 LSFDFGLLTLNDL
+14 
-27 WVCLYTAVRSAL
+27 
-39 WDSNGGRVILNKFE
+39 
-53 VSREHPVSTTSN
+53 
-65 ILNRDVNMS
+65 MS
-74 VNKGQNVRAL
+74 VNKGQNARAL
-84 VEPIALDS
+84 VEPLALDS
-92 RTLGDGDLSALSLT
+92 RTLGDGDLSALSLS

-131 AEEVITE
+131 AEEVMTTDE
-138 DDDRIIIERNVETET
+138 EHIIIERNIQTET
-153 IVPDVEMTEVPEQ
+153 IVPDVEMTEVSGQ
-166 VQEEQIIYTTA
+166 AQEEHIIYTTA

-192 QRIPASTVQV
+192 QRLPASTVQV
-202 KPNIGQVTQSQSIM
+202 KSNAGQVTQSQSIM

-239 AGQLQ
+239 HGQLQ

-278 GNITLGSVQNVKTV
+278 GNITLGNVQNVKTA
-292 QSAMKRTAQSTPQ
+292 QSAIKRTAQNTSQ

-312 MILAGNQAQSGQ
+312 MILTGNQAQSGQ
-324 VLITNSPNENQ
+324 VLITSSQNENQ
-335 QTQTIKFL
+335 QTQAIKFL
-343 NNSSS
+343 NNNASS
-348 NQDVTNAAKT
+348 QDVTSPTKT

-363 AQQMGLLPT
+363 AQQMGLLST
-372 NKVQHI
+372 NKVPHI
-378 LPSSPQKQGIIV
+378 LPSSPQKQVSIKKKGIIV
-390 NKLMQS
+390 NKLVQS
-396 SSAQPSKMTIVPSNT
+396 SSSQPSKMTIVPSNT

-420 APMNT
+420 APTVNT
-425 QVKPSTISNQQSTF
+425 QIKSSTISNQQSF
-439 TSSNKSSIQQSPQK
+439 SSSNKSSVQQSPQK

-539 QIVKVVPLNTSTQSL
+539 QIVKVVPLNTSNQSL

-560 TTLTGSGQRLLIPAT
+560 ATLTGSGQRLLIPAT

-599 QAVLSA
+599 QAVLST
-605 NSNMGNIVVLPAQY
+605 NSNVGNIVVLPAQY
-619 IQQQT
+619 IQQQSA
-624 TDDLKLK
+624 DDVKLK
-631 AQATP
+631 TQQTTTN
-636 SLLETK
+636 LLSNSQNLQSSTGTLSVGSVIESK
-642 SSQRSYG
+642 SSQRSYT

-780 KDLAEAAEVRTAQL
+780 KDLAEAAEVRTATQL

>member
-1 MAKSKFTKCAKIL
+1 M
-14 LSFDFGLLTLNDL
+14 
-27 WVCLYTAVRSAL
+27 
-39 WDSNGGRVILNKFE
+39 
-53 VSREHPVSTTSN
+53 ST
-65 ILNRDVNMS
+65 
-74 VNKGQNVRAL
+74 NKGQNARAL
-84 VEPIALDS
+84 VEPLALDS
-92 RTLGDGDLSALSLT
+92 RTLGDSDLSALSLS
-106 HNNEQYSSNDFEAF
+106 HNSEQYTSNDFDAF

-131 AEEVITE
+131 ADEVMTAA
-138 DDDRIIIERNVETET
+138 DDRTRIERNVETET
-153 IVPDVEMTEVPEQ
+153 IVPDVEMTEISEQ
-166 VQEEQIIYTTA
+166 VQAEHIYTTTPS
-177 NQNNQN
+177 QSNQN

-192 QRIPASTVQV
+192 QRVPASAVQV
-202 KPNIGQVTQSQSIM
+202 KPNVCQATQSQSIM
-216 IVSPAGGQ
+216 IVSPASGQ
-224 GTSQILKISHPSTAS
+224 GTSQILKISHPPTAS
-239 AGQLQ
+239 AEQLQ

-252 AKSADGNIVQLR
+252 GKSADGSVVQLR
-264 SAQPSK
+264 STQSAKSI
-270 PVMATSHS
+270 ATTSAS
-278 GNITLGSVQNVKTV
+278 GNITISNMQNLKITQPTLKRATQNV
-292 QSAMKRTAQSTPQ
+292 QQG
-305 NRNVYTK
+305 RNVFTK
-312 MILAGNQAQSGQ
+312 MILTGNQPQPGTHQ
-324 VLITNSPNENQ
+324 VLITSSQSENQ
-335 QTQTIKFL
+335 PTSGIKFL

-348 NQDVTNAAKT
+348 SYGITSPTKT

-363 AQQMGLLPT
+363 AQQMGILST

-378 LPSSPQKQGIIV
+378 LPSSPQKGMIL
-390 NKLMQS
+390 NKLLQS
-396 SSAQPSKMTIVPSNT
+396 STSQQSKVTIVPTN
-411 IKSPTKILP
+411 KSMPTKILP
-420 APMNT
+420 APVT
-425 QVKPSTISNQQSTF
+425 SIQAKSSNQQSTF
-439 TSSNKSSIQQSPQK
+439 LSSKSSVQPSPQK

-499 YVRLVSTPS
+499 YVRLVSTS
-508 SGTTNVVTV
+508 TGTTNVVTV
-517 GKTKSQTT
+517 SKSKPATT
-525 LQTVGVGQKIGGQQ
+525 LQTVGISQKVGSQQ
-539 QIVKVVPLNTSTQSL
+539 QIVKVVPLNTGNQSL

-560 TTLTGSGQRLLIPAT
+560 ATLTSGSQKLLIPA
-575 ATVGNQSKN
+575 AAAAAAAVGNQSKS

-605 NSNMGNIVVLPAQY
+605 NPSVGNIVVLPAQY
-619 IQQQT
+619 IQQQQS
-624 TDDLKLK
+624 TDDGKLK
-631 AQATP
+631 SQATP
-636 SLLETK
+636 GLLG
-642 SSQRSYG
+642 SSQSSTATLCVIDGKNSQRGTYST
-649 SVEPNGIRP
+649 VEPNGIRP

-757 CSANCKCI
+757 CSGNCKCI
-765 GCRNVEEPNLEKKSL
+765 GCRNIEDPILEKKSL
-780 KDLAEAAEVRTAQL
+780 KDLTETTEVRTTQL
-794 TLNKTK
+794 SLNKAQ

-812 TSNTGA
+812 ASNTGT

-839 QADEAERNMF
+839 QADEAERNML

>member
-1 MAKSKFTKCAKIL
+1 M
-14 LSFDFGLLTLNDL
+14 
-27 WVCLYTAVRSAL
+27 
-39 WDSNGGRVILNKFE
+39 
-53 VSREHPVSTTSN
+53 ST
-65 ILNRDVNMS
+65 
-74 VNKGQNVRAL
+74 NKGQNARAL
-84 VEPIALDS
+84 VEPLALDS
-92 RTLGDGDLSALSLT
+92 HTLGDNDLSALSLS
-106 HNNEQYSSNDFEAF
+106 HNNEQYTSTDFDTF

-131 AEEVITE
+131 AEEVMTAA
-138 DDDRIIIERNVETET
+138 DDRIIIERNIETET
-153 IVPDVEMTEVPEQ
+153 IVPDVEMTEISEQ
-166 VQEEQIIYTTA
+166 VQAEHIYTTA
-177 NQNNQN
+177 NQSNQN
-183 IVFQTKPTL
+183 VVFQTKPTL
-192 QRIPASTVQV
+192 QRVPASAVQV
-202 KPNIGQVTQSQSIM
+202 KPNVQATQSQSIM
-216 IVSPAGGQ
+216 IVSPASGQ
-224 GTSQILKISHPSTAS
+224 GTSQILKISHPPTAS
-239 AGQLQ
+239 AEQLQ

-252 AKSADGNIVQLR
+252 GKSADGSVVQLR
-264 SAQPSK
+264 STQSAKSI
-270 PVMATSHS
+270 ATTSAS
-278 GNITLGSVQNVKTV
+278 GNITISNMQNLKIT
-292 QSAMKRTAQSTPQ
+292 QPLKRTTQ
-305 NRNVYTK
+305 NIQQGRNVYTK
-312 MILAGNQAQSGQ
+312 MILTGNQPQAGTHQ
-324 VLITNSPNENQ
+324 VLITSSQSENQ
-335 QTQTIKFL
+335 PSSGIKFL

-348 NQDVTNAAKT
+348 SYGITSPTKT

-363 AQQMGLLPT
+363 AQEMGILST

-378 LPSSPQKQGIIV
+378 LPSSSQKQGMIL
-390 NKLMQS
+390 NKLLQS
-396 SSAQPSKMTIVPSNT
+396 STSQQSKVTIVPTNT
-411 IKSPTKILP
+411 AKSMPTKILP
-420 APMNT
+420 APITNI
-425 QVKPSTISNQQSTF
+425 QAKSSNQQSTF
-439 TSSNKSSIQQSPQK
+439 ISSKSSGQQSPQK

-468 SGQVIRIPANQNIVT
+468 SGQVIRIPNQNIVT

-499 YVRLVSTPS
+499 YVRLVSTS
-508 SGTTNVVTV
+508 TGTTNVVTIS
-517 GKTKSQTT
+517 KSKPATT
-525 LQTVGVGQKIGGQQ
+525 LQTVGISQKVGSQQ
-539 QIVKVVPLNTSTQSL
+539 QIVKVVPLNTGNQSL

-560 TTLTGSGQRLLIPAT
+560 ATLTSGSQKLLIPA
-575 ATVGNQSKN
+575 AAAAAVSNQSKS
-584 AVAIPASALSQLASG
+584 AVAIPASALSQLTSG

-605 NSNMGNIVVLPAQY
+605 NPSGGNFVVLPAQY
-619 IQQQT
+619 IQQQQS
-624 TDDLKLK
+624 TDDGKLK
-631 AQATP
+631 SQATP
-636 SLLETK
+636 GLLG
-642 SSQRSYG
+642 SSQSSTATLCVIDGKNSQRGTYNT
-649 SVEPNGIRP
+649 VEPNGIRP

-757 CSANCKCI
+757 CSGNCKCI
-765 GCRNVEEPNLEKKSL
+765 GCRNIEDPILEKKSL
-780 KDLAEAAEVRTAQL
+780 KDLTETTEVRTTQL
-794 TLNKTK
+794 SLNKAQ

-812 TSNTGA
+812 VSNSGT

-839 QADEAERNMF
+839 QADEAERNML

>member
-1 MAKSKFTKCAKIL
+1 MAASNKSPGA
-14 LSFDFGLLTLNDL
+14 
-27 WVCLYTAVRSAL
+27 
-39 WDSNGGRVILNKFE
+39 
-53 VSREHPVSTTSN
+53 
-65 ILNRDVNMS
+65 
-74 VNKGQNVRAL
+74 RAL
-84 VEPIALDS
+84 VEPLALDS
-92 RTLGDGDLSALSLT
+92 RTLSDGDFSALSLS
-106 HNNEQYSSNDFEAF
+106 HSSEQYSNNDFEAL
-120 ANIQA
+120 ASIQA
-125 ELECMN
+125 EFECMN
-131 AEEVITE
+131 AEEVMTT
-138 DDDRIIIERNVETET
+138 DDETMLLDRSIESTT
-153 IVPDVEMTEVPEQ
+153 TASDIEMTDLSDNAQPEQ
-166 VQEEQIIYTTA
+166 ITYSSSA
-177 NQNNQN
+177 NQNSQN

-192 QRIPASTVQV
+192 QRVPVSAIQV
-202 KPNIGQVTQSQSIM
+202 KPTVPQVSQSQSIM

-239 AGQLQ
+239 PGQLQ

-264 SAQPSK
+264 SAQGSRPI
-270 PVMATSHS
+270 VTTSQS
-278 GNITLGSVQNVKTV
+278 GTITLSNIQNVKPT
-292 QSAMKRTAQSTPQ
+292 QSAIKRPAQSVQQ

-312 MILAGNQAQSGQ
+312 MILTGNQSQTGQQ
-324 VLITNSPNENQ
+324 VLLASTQHDNQ
-335 QTQTIKFL
+335 QPQTIKFIT
-343 NNSSS
+343 SSGAS
-348 NQDVTNAAKT
+348 PSIASPTKT
-358 ITLAQ
+358 ITFAQ
-363 AQQMGLLPT
+363 AQQMGLLSSG
-372 NKVQHI
+372 KIQQI
-378 LPSSPQKQGIIV
+378 LPSSPHKQQGIIV
-390 NKLMQS
+390 NKLVTS
-396 SSAQPSKMTIVPSNT
+396 TSAQPSKMTILPATTVKP
-411 IKSPTKILP
+411 PAKILP
-420 APMNT
+420 AP
-425 QVKPSTISNQQSTF
+425 
-439 TSSNKSSIQQSPQK
+439 TSMTSHAKSSIVSNPQTTTFSSTGKNMQQNSQK
-453 VIIRQSSLKPGTVLG
+453 VIIRQSSLKPGTLLG
-468 SGQVIRIPANQNIVT
+468 NSQVIRIPANQNIVS
-483 GSNQV
+483 GPNQV

-508 SGTTNVVTV
+508 SGTSNVVTV
-517 GKTKSQTT
+517 GKPKSQTT
-525 LQTVGVGQKIGGQQ
+525 LQTVGMTHKLGTQQ
-539 QIVKVVPLNTSTQSL
+539 QIVKVLPLNTSSQPL
-554 RTVAPK
+554 RTVVPK
-560 TTLTGSGQRLLIPAT
+560 TTLSTSNQRLLIPAT
-575 ATVGNQSKN
+575 AAVSGQSKS
-584 AVAIPASALSQLASG
+584 AVAIPASALNQLATG

-605 NSNMGNIVVLPAQY
+605 NSNVGNIVVLPAQY
-619 IQQQT
+619 IQQQQQSEEA
-624 TDDLKLK
+624 KGK
-631 AQATP
+631 SQQSTP
-636 SLLETK
+636 SLLTTSQGSTGNLSIGSLSEGK
-642 SSQRSYG
+642 SSQRTS
-649 SVEPNGIRP
+649 SSLEPNGIRP

-693 NLGNEE
+693 NLENEE

-757 CSANCKCI
+757 CSANCKCM

-800 LQLSEMA
+800 LQQLSDMA

-812 TSNTGA
+812 MSNTGA

-839 QADEAERNMF
+839 QAEEAERSML

-872 AHKAEAT
+872 AHKAETT

>member
-1 MAKSKFTKCAKIL
+1 
-14 LSFDFGLLTLNDL
+14 
-27 WVCLYTAVRSAL
+27 
-39 WDSNGGRVILNKFE
+39 
-53 VSREHPVSTTSN
+53 
-65 ILNRDVNMS
+65 MS
-74 VNKGQNVRAL
+74 LNKGQNARAL
-84 VEPIALDS
+84 VEPLALDS
-92 RTLGDGDLSALSLT
+92 RTLGDGDLSALTLS
-106 HNNEQYSSNDFEAF
+106 HNNEQYTSNDFEAF

-131 AEEVITE
+131 AEEVMATDE
-138 DDDRIIIERNVETET
+138 EQVMIEQNIEAET
-153 IVPDVEMTEVPEQ
+153 IVPDVEMSEVS
-166 VQEEQIIYTTA
+166 EQIQAEEIVFTSA
-177 NQNNQN
+177 SQNNQN
-183 IVFQTKPTL
+183 IIFQTKPSL
-192 QRIPASTVQV
+192 QRVPVSAVQV
-202 KPNIGQVTQSQSIM
+202 KQNICPATQSQSIM
-216 IVSPAGGQ
+216 IVSPASGQ
-224 GTSQILKISHPSTAS
+224 GTSQILKISHPAS
-239 AGQLQ
+239 ASTGQLQ
-244 SLAQTLIT
+244 SIAQTLIT
-252 AKSADGNIVQLR
+252 AKPADGSVLQLR
-264 SAQPSK
+264 STQANK

-278 GNITLGSVQNVKTV
+278 GSITLSNIQNVKTV
-292 QSAMKRTAQSTPQ
+292 QTTKRSVQSNQQ

-312 MILAGNQAQSGQ
+312 MILAGSQAQPGQQ
-324 VLITNSPNENQ
+324 VLITSSQNEIQ
-335 QTQTIKFL
+335 PAQTIKFL
-343 NNSSS
+343 SS
-348 NQDVTNAAKT
+348 NVSSQNITSPTKT

-363 AQQMGLLPT
+363 AQQMGLLTT

-378 LPSSPQKQGIIV
+378 LPSTPQKQGIIV
-390 NKLMQS
+390 NKVVQS
-396 SSAQPSKMTIVPSNT
+396 SSSQSSKMTIVPSNAV
-411 IKSPTKILP
+411 KSPTKILP
-420 APMNT
+420 APIINS
-425 QVKPSTISNQQSTF
+425 QVKASTISNQQSVF
-439 TSSNKSSIQQSPQK
+439 SSSTKTNVQPSPQK

-483 GSNQV
+483 GSSQV

-508 SGTTNVVTV
+508 SGSTNVVTV
-517 GKTKSQTT
+517 GKSKPQTQT
-525 LQTVGVGQKIGGQQ
+525 LQTVGVSQKLGGQQ
-539 QIVKVVPLNTSTQSL
+539 QIVKVVPLNTSNQSL

-560 TTLTGSGQRLLIPAT
+560 TTLTGSGQRLLIPAA
-575 ATVGNQSKN
+575 ATVGSQSKN

-605 NSNMGNIVVLPAQY
+605 NSNVSNIVVLPAQY
-619 IQQQT
+619 IQQQH
-624 TDDLKLK
+624 TDDGKIK
-631 AQATP
+631 SQQSTP
-636 SLLETK
+636 NLLGNTQSLQSPTSNLTSGSISESK
-642 SSQRSYG
+642 VSQRSYAN
-649 SVEPNGIRP
+649 VEPNGIRP

-765 GCRNVEEPNLEKKSL
+765 GCRNIEEPNLEKKSL
-780 KDLAEAAEVRTAQL
+780 KDLADAAEVRTAQL
-794 TLNKTK
+794 TLNKAK

-812 TSNTGA
+812 VSNTGA

-831 ITCQCLMA
+831 MTCQCLMA
-839 QADEAERNMF
+839 QAYEAERDMF

>member
-1 MAKSKFTKCAKIL
+1 
-14 LSFDFGLLTLNDL
+14 
-27 WVCLYTAVRSAL
+27 
-39 WDSNGGRVILNKFE
+39 
-53 VSREHPVSTTSN
+53 
-65 ILNRDVNMS
+65 MS
-74 VNKGQNVRAL
+74 VNKGQNARAL
-84 VEPIALDS
+84 VEPLALDS
-92 RTLGDGDLSALSLT
+92 RTLGDGDLSALSLS

-131 AEEVITE
+131 AEEVMTTDE
-138 DDDRIIIERNVETET
+138 EHIIIERNIETET
-153 IVPDVEMTEVPEQ
+153 IVPDVEMTEVSEQ
-166 VQEEQIIYTTA
+166 AQEEHIIYTTA

-192 QRIPASTVQV
+192 QRLPTSTVQV
-202 KPNIGQVTQSQSIM
+202 KSNVGPATQSQSIM

-244 SLAQTLIT
+244 SLAQTLI

-264 SAQPSK
+264 SAQSTK

-278 GNITLGSVQNVKTV
+278 GNITLGNVQNAKTV
-292 QSAMKRTAQSTPQ
+292 QSAIKRTAQSTQQ

-312 MILAGNQAQSGQ
+312 MILAGNQTQSGQQ
-324 VLITNSPNENQ
+324 VLITSSQNENQ
-335 QTQTIKFL
+335 QTQAIKFL
-343 NNSSS
+343 NNSVSS
-348 NQDVTNAAKT
+348 QDVTSPTKT

-363 AQQMGLLPT
+363 AQQMGLLST

-390 NKLMQS
+390 NKLVQS
-396 SSAQPSKMTIVPSNT
+396 SNTQASKMTIVPSST

-420 APMNT
+420 APSLSS
-425 QVKPSTISNQQSTF
+425 QVKTSTISNQQSAF
-439 TSSNKSSIQQSPQK
+439 SSSNKSSFQQSPQK

-525 LQTVGVGQKIGGQQ
+525 LQTVGVSQKIGGQQ
-539 QIVKVVPLNTSTQSL
+539 QIVKVVPLNTSNQSL

-560 TTLTGSGQRLLIPAT
+560 ATLTSSGQRLLIPAT

-599 QAVLSA
+599 QAVLST

-619 IQQQT
+619 IQQQP
-624 TDDLKLK
+624 TDELKLK
-631 AQATP
+631 PQQVTP
-636 SLLETK
+636 SLLGNSQSLQSSTGNLSVGSVIESK
-642 SSQRSYG
+642 SSQRSYA

-658 RKPCN
+658 RKACN

-757 CSANCKCI
+757 CSGNCKCI

-794 TLNKTK
+794 TLNKAK

>member
-1 MAKSKFTKCAKIL
+1 
-14 LSFDFGLLTLNDL
+14 
-27 WVCLYTAVRSAL
+27 
-39 WDSNGGRVILNKFE
+39 
-53 VSREHPVSTTSN
+53 
-65 ILNRDVNMS
+65 MS
-74 VNKGQNVRAL
+74 INKGQNARAL
-84 VEPIALDS
+84 VEPLALDP
-92 RTLGDGDLSALSLT
+92 RTLGDGDLSALSLS
-106 HNNEQYSSNDFEAF
+106 HSNEQYTSNDFEAF

-131 AEEVITE
+131 AEEVIATE
-138 DDDRIIIERNVETET
+138 EQIIIEQNNETET
-153 IVPDVEMTEVPEQ
+153 IIPDVEMADVPLQ
-166 VQEEQIIYTTA
+166 VQNEQIVYTSA
-177 NQNNQN
+177 NQQNNQN
-183 IVFQTKPTL
+183 IIFQTKPTL
-192 QRIPASTVQV
+192 QRIPVSAVQMN
-202 KPNIGQVTQSQSIM
+202 PNINQSTQSQSIM

-224 GTSQILKISHPSTAS
+224 GASQILKISHPSSAS
-239 AGQLQ
+239 AVQLQ

-264 SAQPSK
+264 SAQSNK
-270 PVMATSHS
+270 PVMSTSHS
-278 GNITLGSVQNVKTV
+278 GNITVSNVQNLKNV
-292 QSAMKRTAQSTPQ
+292 QSAIKRPAQSMQQ
-305 NRNVYTK
+305 NKNVYTK
-312 MILAGNQAQSGQ
+312 MILTGNQTQPGQQ
-324 VLITNSPNENQ
+324 VLISSPQSENQ
-335 QTQTIKFL
+335 PAQAIKFL
-343 NNSSS
+343 SSS
-348 NQDVTNAAKT
+348 VSSQNITSPTKT

-363 AQQMGLLPT
+363 AQQMGLLST
-372 NKVQHI
+372 NKMQHI

-390 NKLMQS
+390 NKLIQS
-396 SSAQPSKMTIVPSNT
+396 TTSQPSKMTIVSSTPV
-411 IKSPTKILP
+411 KSPTKILP
-420 APMNT
+420 APTINSQMKSS
-425 QVKPSTISNQQSTF
+425 VISNQQTNF
-439 TSSNKSSIQQSPQK
+439 ASSSKPSSQQNPQK

-468 SGQVIRIPANQNIVT
+468 SGQVIRIPANQSIVT

-517 GKTKSQTT
+517 GKSKMQNA
-525 LQTVGVGQKIGGQQ
+525 LQTVGVNQKIGNQQ
-539 QIVKVVPLNTSTQSL
+539 QIVKVVPLNTGTQSL

-560 TTLTGSGQRLLIPAT
+560 ATLSGTSQRLLIPAT
-575 ATVGNQSKN
+575 ATMNNQSKN

-599 QAVLSA
+599 QAVLST
-605 NSNMGNIVVLPAQY
+605 NSNVGNIVVLPAQY
-619 IQQQT
+619 IQQQH
-624 TDDLKLK
+624 TDDVKLK
-631 AQATP
+631 SPQVTS
-636 SLLETK
+636 SLLGTSQSLQSSTNVLPAATVIENKT
-642 SSQRSYG
+642 SQRPYANI
-649 SVEPNGIRP
+649 EPNGIRP

-718 KIGKGRETGDDIR
+718 KIGKGREMGDDIR

-780 KDLAEAAEVRTAQL
+780 KDLADAAEVRTAQL
-794 TLNKTK
+794 TLNKAK
-800 LQLSEMA
+800 LQVPEMA

-812 TSNTGA
+812 ASNSGA
-818 RQPFNFLTDKVVE
+818 RQPFNLLTDKVVE

-849 DDETSQRL
+849 DEETSQRL
-857 IIEEFGRCLKEIIES
+857 IIEEFGRCLQEIIES
-872 AHKAEAT
+872 AHKAT

>member
-1 MAKSKFTKCAKIL
+1 M
-14 LSFDFGLLTLNDL
+14 
-27 WVCLYTAVRSAL
+27 
-39 WDSNGGRVILNKFE
+39 
-53 VSREHPVSTTSN
+53 ST
-65 ILNRDVNMS
+65 
-74 VNKGQNVRAL
+74 NKGQNARAL
-84 VEPIALDS
+84 VEPLALDS
-92 RTLGDGDLSALSLT
+92 RTLGDNDLSALSLS
-106 HNNEQYSSNDFEAF
+106 HNSEQYTSNDFDAF

-131 AEEVITE
+131 AEEVMTAA
-138 DDDRIIIERNVETET
+138 DDRIVIERNVETET
-153 IVPDVEMTEVPEQ
+153 IVPDVEMTEISEQ
-166 VQEEQIIYTTA
+166 VQAEHIYTTA
-177 NQNNQN
+177 NQSNQN

-192 QRIPASTVQV
+192 QRVPASAVQV
-202 KPNIGQVTQSQSIM
+202 KPNVQATQSQSIM
-216 IVSPAGGQ
+216 IVSPASGQ
-224 GTSQILKISHPSTAS
+224 GTSQILKISHPPTAS
-239 AGQLQ
+239 AEQLQ

-252 AKSADGNIVQLR
+252 GKSADGSVVQLR
-264 SAQPSK
+264 STQSAKSI
-270 PVMATSHS
+270 ATTSAS
-278 GNITLGSVQNVKTV
+278 GNITISNMQNLKITQPTLKRATQNV
-292 QSAMKRTAQSTPQ
+292 QQQ
-305 NRNVYTK
+305 GRNIYTK
-312 MILAGNQAQSGQ
+312 MILTGNQPQPGTHQ
-324 VLITNSPNENQ
+324 VLITSSQSENQ
-335 QTQTIKFL
+335 PSSGIKFL

-348 NQDVTNAAKT
+348 SYGITSPTKT

-363 AQQMGLLPT
+363 AQQMGILST

-378 LPSSPQKQGIIV
+378 LPSSSQKQGMIL
-390 NKLMQS
+390 NKLLQS
-396 SSAQPSKMTIVPSNT
+396 STSQQSKVTIVPT
-411 IKSPTKILP
+411 TAKSIPTKILP
-420 APMNT
+420 APITNI
-425 QVKPSTISNQQSTF
+425 QAKSSNQQSTF
-439 TSSNKSSIQQSPQK
+439 ISSKSTVQQSPQK

-493 PGRQVQ
+493 PGRQQVQ
-499 YVRLVSTPS
+499 YVRLVSTS
-508 SGTTNVVTV
+508 TGTTNVVTV
-517 GKTKSQTT
+517 SKSKPATT
-525 LQTVGVGQKIGGQQ
+525 LQTVGISQKVGSQQ
-539 QIVKVVPLNTSTQSL
+539 QIVKVVPLNTGNQSL

-560 TTLTGSGQRLLIPAT
+560 ATLTSGSQKLLIPA
-575 ATVGNQSKN
+575 AAAAAAVGNQSKN

-599 QAVLSA
+599 QAVLST
-605 NSNMGNIVVLPAQY
+605 NPSVGNIVVLPAQY
-619 IQQQT
+619 IQQQS
-624 TDDLKLK
+624 TDDGKLK
-631 AQATP
+631 SQATP
-636 SLLETK
+636 GLLG
-642 SSQRSYG
+642 SSQSSTATLCVIDGKNSQRGTYNP
-649 SVEPNGIRP
+649 VEPNGIRP

-757 CSANCKCI
+757 CSGNCKCI
-765 GCRNVEEPNLEKKSL
+765 GCRNIEDPILEKKSL
-780 KDLAEAAEVRTAQL
+780 KDLTETTEVRTTQL
-794 TLNKTK
+794 SLNKAQ

-812 TSNTGA
+812 VSNTGT
-818 RQPFNFLTDKVVE
+818 RQPFNFLTEKVVE

-839 QADEAERNMF
+839 QADEAERNMI

>member
-1 MAKSKFTKCAKIL
+1 M
-14 LSFDFGLLTLNDL
+14 
-27 WVCLYTAVRSAL
+27 
-39 WDSNGGRVILNKFE
+39 
-53 VSREHPVSTTSN
+53 ST
-65 ILNRDVNMS
+65 
-74 VNKGQNVRAL
+74 NKGQNARAL
-84 VEPIALDS
+84 VEPVALDS
-92 RTLGDGDLSALSLT
+92 RTLGDSDLSALSLS
-106 HNNEQYSSNDFEAF
+106 HSSEQYSSNDFDAF

-125 ELECMN
+125 ELDSMN
-131 AEEVITE
+131 AEEVMST
-138 DDDRIIIERNVETET
+138 DDERIVIERNIDTDVLT
-153 IVPDVEMTEVPEQ
+153 PDVEMADISEQ
-166 VQEEQIIYTTA
+166 VQTEHVYTMA
-177 NQNNQN
+177 NQNSQN

-192 QRIPASTVQV
+192 QRVPVSAVQV
-202 KPNIGQVTQSQSIM
+202 KSNVCQTTQSQSIM
-216 IVSPAGGQ
+216 IVSPASGQ
-224 GTSQILKISHPSTAS
+224 GTSQILKISHPPTAS
-239 AGQLQ
+239 AEQLQ

-252 AKSADGNIVQLR
+252 GKSTDGSVVQLR
-264 SAQPSK
+264 SAQPAKSIT
-270 PVMATSHS
+270 TSSSS
-278 GNITLGSVQNVKTV
+278 GNITISNMQNVKIGQPTTL
-292 QSAMKRTAQSTPQ
+292 KRATQ
-305 NRNVYTK
+305 NIQTGRNVYTK
-312 MILAGNQAQSGQ
+312 MILTGSQAQSAQQ
-324 VLITNSPNENQ
+324 VLITSSQSENQ
-335 QTQTIKFL
+335 QSQGIKFL

-348 NQDVTNAAKT
+348 NYSVTSPTKT

-363 AQQMGLLPT
+363 AQQMGILPT

-378 LPSSPQKQGIIV
+378 LPSSPQKQGMIL
-390 NKLMQS
+390 NKLLQS
-396 SSAQPSKMTIVPSNT
+396 STSQASKVTIVPTSSVA
-411 IKSPTKILP
+411 KSPTKILP
-420 APMNT
+420 APT
-425 QVKPSTISNQQSTF
+425 ASIQAKSSTTTNQSTF
-439 TSSNKSSIQQSPQK
+439 VSSKSSSQQNPQK
-453 VIIRQSSLKPGTVLG
+453 VIIRQSTLKPGTVLG

-508 SGTTNVVTV
+508 SGSTNVVTV
-517 GKTKSQTT
+517 SKTKSATT
-525 LQTVGVGQKIGGQQ
+525 LQTVGIGQKIGSQQ
-539 QIVKVVPLNTSTQSL
+539 QIVKVVPLNTGNQTL

-560 TTLTGSGQRLLIPAT
+560 ATLTSGSQRLLIPAT
-575 ATVGNQSKN
+575 AATGTTVGNQPKN
-584 AVAIPASALSQLASG
+584 TVAIPASALSQLASG

-605 NSNMGNIVVLPAQY
+605 NSNVGNIVVLPAQY
-619 IQQQT
+619 IQQQS
-624 TDDLKLK
+624 TDDGKLK
-631 AQATP
+631 SQQTTSNIMGTSQSSTAT
-636 SLLETK
+636 LCVIEGK
-642 SSQRSYG
+642 NSQRGYG
-649 SVEPNGIRP
+649 NVEPNGIRP

-680 EFCHM
+680 EFCHL

-765 GCRNVEEPNLEKKSL
+765 GCRNIEDPILEKKSL
-780 KDLAEAAEVRTAQL
+780 KDLAEATEVRTAQIS
-794 TLNKTK
+794 LNKAQ

-812 TSNTGA
+812 TSNSGT

>member
-1 MAKSKFTKCAKIL
+1 MS
-14 LSFDFGLLTLNDL
+14 
-27 WVCLYTAVRSAL
+27 
-39 WDSNGGRVILNKFE
+39 LNKG
-53 VSREHPVSTTSN
+53 HN
-65 ILNRDVNMS
+65 A
-74 VNKGQNVRAL
+74 RAL
-84 VEPIALDS
+84 VEPLALDS
-92 RTLGDGDLSALSLT
+92 RTLGDGDLSALTLS
-106 HNNEQYSSNDFEAF
+106 HSNEQYSSNDFEAF

-125 ELECMN
+125 ELECIN
-131 AEEVITE
+131 AEEVMATDE
-138 DDDRIIIERNVETET
+138 EQVMIEQNIEAETV
-153 IVPDVEMTEVPEQ
+153 VPDVEMSDVS
-166 VQEEQIIYTTA
+166 EQIQAEEIVFTSA
-177 NQNNQN
+177 SQNNQN
-183 IVFQTKPTL
+183 IIFQTKPSL
-192 QRIPASTVQV
+192 QRVPVSAVQV
-202 KPNIGQVTQSQSIM
+202 KQNICAATQSQSIM
-216 IVSPAGGQ
+216 IVSPASGQ
-224 GTSQILKISHPSTAS
+224 GTSQILKISHPAS
-239 AGQLQ
+239 ASTGQLQ
-244 SLAQTLIT
+244 SIAQTLIT
-252 AKSADGNIVQLR
+252 AKPADGSVLQLR
-264 SAQPSK
+264 STQANK
-270 PVMATSHS
+270 PLMATSHAGS
-278 GNITLGSVQNVKTV
+278 ITLSNLQNVKTV
-292 QSAMKRTAQSTPQ
+292 QTAKRSVQSNQQ

-312 MILAGNQAQSGQ
+312 MILTGSQTQPGQQ
-324 VLITNSPNENQ
+324 VLITSSQNEIQ
-335 QTQTIKFL
+335 PAQTIKFL
-343 NNSSS
+343 SS
-348 NQDVTNAAKT
+348 NVSNQNMTSPTKT

-363 AQQMGLLPT
+363 AQHLGLLTT

-378 LPSSPQKQGIIV
+378 LPSTPQKQGIIV
-390 NKLMQS
+390 NKLLQS
-396 SSAQPSKMTIVPSNT
+396 STSQSSKMTIVPSSAV
-411 IKSPTKILP
+411 KSPTKILP
-420 APMNT
+420 APTINS
-425 QVKPSTISNQQSTF
+425 QVKTSTISNQQSVF
-439 TSSNKSSIQQSPQK
+439 SSSSKTNMQTSPQK

-517 GKTKSQTT
+517 GKSKAQTT
-525 LQTVGVGQKIGGQQ
+525 LQTVGVSQKLGGQQ
-539 QIVKVVPLNTSTQSL
+539 QIVKVVPLNTGNQSL

-560 TTLTGSGQRLLIPAT
+560 TTITGSSQRLLIPAA

-584 AVAIPASALSQLASG
+584 AVAIPASALSQFASG

-605 NSNMGNIVVLPAQY
+605 NSNVSNIVVLPAQY
-619 IQQQT
+619 IQQQH
-624 TDDLKLK
+624 TDDGKIK
-631 AQATP
+631 SQQSTP
-636 SLLETK
+636 NLLGNTQNLQNISNNLTSGSISDSK
-642 SSQRSYG
+642 SSQRSY
-649 SVEPNGIRP
+649 SNVEPNGIRP

-693 NLGNEE
+693 NLGNEV

-765 GCRNVEEPNLEKKSL
+765 GCRNIEEPTLEKKSL
-780 KDLAEAAEVRTAQL
+780 KDLADAAEVRTAQL
-794 TLNKTK
+794 TLNKAK

-812 TSNTGA
+812 VSNTGA
-818 RQPFNFLTDKVVE
+818 RQPFNFLTDKVVDM
-831 ITCQCLMA
+831 TCQCLLA
-839 QADEAERNMF
+839 QAYEAERDMF

>member
-1 MAKSKFTKCAKIL
+1 MS
-14 LSFDFGLLTLNDL
+14 
-27 WVCLYTAVRSAL
+27 
-39 WDSNGGRVILNKFE
+39 LNKG
-53 VSREHPVSTTSN
+53 HN
-65 ILNRDVNMS
+65 A
-74 VNKGQNVRAL
+74 RAL
-84 VEPIALDS
+84 VEPLALDS
-92 RTLGDGDLSALSLT
+92 RTLGDGDLSALTLS
-106 HNNEQYSSNDFEAF
+106 HSNEQYSSNDFEAF

-125 ELECMN
+125 ELDCMD
-131 AEEVITE
+131 AEEVMATDE
-138 DDDRIIIERNVETET
+138 EQVMIEQNIESEN
-153 IVPDVEMTEVPEQ
+153 IVPDVEMSDVS
-166 VQEEQIIYTTA
+166 EQIQAEEIVFTSA
-177 NQNNQN
+177 SQNNQN
-183 IVFQTKPTL
+183 ILFQTKPSL
-192 QRIPASTVQV
+192 QRIPVSAVQV
-202 KPNIGQVTQSQSIM
+202 KQNLCAATQSQSIM
-216 IVSPAGGQ
+216 IVSPASGQ
-224 GTSQILKISHPSTAS
+224 GTSQILKISHPAS
-239 AGQLQ
+239 ASTGQLQ
-244 SLAQTLIT
+244 SIAQTLIT
-252 AKSADGNIVQLR
+252 AKPADGSVLQLR
-264 SAQPSK
+264 STQANK
-270 PVMATSHS
+270 PLMATSHAGS
-278 GNITLGSVQNVKTV
+278 ITLSNLQNVKTV
-292 QSAMKRTAQSTPQ
+292 QTAKRSVQSNQQ

-312 MILAGNQAQSGQ
+312 MILTGNQTQPGQQ
-324 VLITNSPNENQ
+324 VLITSSQNEIQ
-335 QTQTIKFL
+335 PAQTIKFL
-343 NNSSS
+343 SS
-348 NQDVTNAAKT
+348 NVSNQNMTSPTKT

-363 AQQMGLLPT
+363 AQHLGLITT

-378 LPSSPQKQGIIV
+378 LPSTPQKQGIIV
-390 NKLMQS
+390 NKLLQS
-396 SSAQPSKMTIVPSNT
+396 STTQPSKMTIVPSSAV
-411 IKSPTKILP
+411 KSPTKILP
-420 APMNT
+420 APIINS
-425 QVKPSTISNQQSTF
+425 QVKASTIPNQQSVF
-439 TSSNKSSIQQSPQK
+439 SSSSKTNMQTSPQK

-468 SGQVIRIPANQNIVT
+468 SGQVIRIPANQNIVS

-517 GKTKSQTT
+517 GKSKPQTT
-525 LQTVGVGQKIGGQQ
+525 LQTVGVSQKLGGQQ
-539 QIVKVVPLNTSTQSL
+539 QIVKVVPLNTGNQSL

-560 TTLTGSGQRLLIPAT
+560 TTITGSGQRLLIPAA

-605 NSNMGNIVVLPAQY
+605 NANVSNIVVLPAQY
-619 IQQQT
+619 IQQH
-624 TDDLKLK
+624 TDDGKIK
-631 AQATP
+631 SQQSTP
-636 SLLETK
+636 NLLGNTQNLQNIPNNLTAVTISDGK
-642 SSQRSYG
+642 SSQRSY
-649 SVEPNGIRP
+649 SNVEPNGIRP

-670 KLYCDCFANG
+670 KFMDIIAHRYCDCFANG

-693 NLGNEE
+693 NLGNEV

-765 GCRNVEEPNLEKKSL
+765 GCRNIEEPTLEKKSL
-780 KDLAEAAEVRTAQL
+780 KDLADAAEVRTAQL
-794 TLNKTK
+794 TLNKAK

-812 TSNTGA
+812 VSNTGA
-818 RQPFNFLTDKVVE
+818 RQPFNFLTDKVVDM
-831 ITCQCLMA
+831 TCQCLLA
-839 QADEAERNMF
+839 QAYEAERDMF

>member
-1 MAKSKFTKCAKIL
+1 
-14 LSFDFGLLTLNDL
+14 
-27 WVCLYTAVRSAL
+27 
-39 WDSNGGRVILNKFE
+39 
-53 VSREHPVSTTSN
+53 
-65 ILNRDVNMS
+65 MS

-636 SLLETK
+636 SLLGNTQNLQTSTGTLSIGSVIETK

>member
-1 MAKSKFTKCAKIL
+1 M
-14 LSFDFGLLTLNDL
+14 
-27 WVCLYTAVRSAL
+27 
-39 WDSNGGRVILNKFE
+39 
-53 VSREHPVSTTSN
+53 ST
-65 ILNRDVNMS
+65 
-74 VNKGQNVRAL
+74 NKGQNARAL
-84 VEPIALDS
+84 VEPLALDS
-92 RTLGDGDLSALSLT
+92 RTLGDNDLSALSLS
-106 HNNEQYSSNDFEAF
+106 HNSEQYTSNDFDAF

-131 AEEVITE
+131 AEEVMTAA
-138 DDDRIIIERNVETET
+138 DDRIVIERNVETET
-153 IVPDVEMTEVPEQ
+153 IVPDVEMTEISEQ
-166 VQEEQIIYTTA
+166 VQAEHIYTTA
-177 NQNNQN
+177 NQSNQN

-192 QRIPASTVQV
+192 QRVPASAVQV
-202 KPNIGQVTQSQSIM
+202 KPNVQATQSQSIM
-216 IVSPAGGQ
+216 IVSPASGQ
-224 GTSQILKISHPSTAS
+224 GTSQILKISHPPTAS
-239 AGQLQ
+239 AEQLQ

-252 AKSADGNIVQLR
+252 GKSADGSVVQLR
-264 SAQPSK
+264 STQSAKSI
-270 PVMATSHS
+270 ATTSAS
-278 GNITLGSVQNVKTV
+278 GNITISNMQNLKITQPTLKRATQNV
-292 QSAMKRTAQSTPQ
+292 QQQ
-305 NRNVYTK
+305 GRNIYTK
-312 MILAGNQAQSGQ
+312 MILTGNQPQPGTHQ
-324 VLITNSPNENQ
+324 VLITSSQSENQ
-335 QTQTIKFL
+335 PSSGIKFL

-348 NQDVTNAAKT
+348 SYGITSPTKT

-363 AQQMGLLPT
+363 AQQMGILST

-378 LPSSPQKQGIIV
+378 LPSSSQKQGMIL
-390 NKLMQS
+390 NKLLQS
-396 SSAQPSKMTIVPSNT
+396 STSQQSKVTIVPT
-411 IKSPTKILP
+411 TAKSIPTKILP
-420 APMNT
+420 APITNI
-425 QVKPSTISNQQSTF
+425 QAKSSNQQSTF
-439 TSSNKSSIQQSPQK
+439 ISSKSTVQQSPQK

-493 PGRQVQ
+493 PGRQQVQ
-499 YVRLVSTPS
+499 YVRLVSTS
-508 SGTTNVVTV
+508 TGTTNVVTV
-517 GKTKSQTT
+517 SKSKPATT
-525 LQTVGVGQKIGGQQ
+525 LQTVGISQKVGSQQ
-539 QIVKVVPLNTSTQSL
+539 QIVKVVPLNTGNQSL

-560 TTLTGSGQRLLIPAT
+560 ATLTSGSQKLLIPA
-575 ATVGNQSKN
+575 AAAAAAVGNQSKN

-599 QAVLSA
+599 QAVLST
-605 NSNMGNIVVLPAQY
+605 NPSVGNIVVLPAQY
-619 IQQQT
+619 IQQQVQT
-624 TDDLKLK
+624 QSTDDGKLK
-631 AQATP
+631 SQATP
-636 SLLETK
+636 GLLG
-642 SSQRSYG
+642 SSQSSTATLCVIDGKNSQRGTYNP
-649 SVEPNGIRP
+649 VEPNGIRP

-757 CSANCKCI
+757 CSGNCKCI
-765 GCRNVEEPNLEKKSL
+765 GCRNIEDPILEKKSL
-780 KDLAEAAEVRTAQL
+780 KDLTETTEVRTTQL
-794 TLNKTK
+794 SLNKAQ

-812 TSNTGA
+812 VSNTGT
-818 RQPFNFLTDKVVE
+818 RQPFNFLTEKVVE

-839 QADEAERNMF
+839 QADEAERNMI